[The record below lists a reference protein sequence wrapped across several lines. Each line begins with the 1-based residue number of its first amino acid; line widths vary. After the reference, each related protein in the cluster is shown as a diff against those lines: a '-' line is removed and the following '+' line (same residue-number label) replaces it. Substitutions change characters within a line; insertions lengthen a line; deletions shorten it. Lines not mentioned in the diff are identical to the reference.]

1 LFEKVFNKIKD
12 KNSSVKVV
20 GIWGKDGLE
29 LEKKYF
35 VDETDPDIEMTG
47 AQIADIM
54 TKLSDLK
61 FVSNKSHFALT
72 GNDSTLLIYTLSSEY
87 FLIVVCGEDL
97 LMGKLLF
104 FLSVYRD
111 ELKALL

>member
-1 LFEKVFNKIKD
+1 LFEKVFNKIKE
-12 KNSSVKVV
+12 KNSSVKII

-35 VDETDPDIEMTG
+35 VDDTDPDIEMTG

-61 FVSNKSHFALT
+61 FVSNKSHFALS
-72 GNDSTLLIYTLSSEY
+72 GKDSTLLIYTLSSEY
-87 FLIVVCGEDL
+87 FLIVMCGEDL

-104 FLSVYRD
+104 FLGIYKD
-111 ELKALL
+111 ELRSLL